1 MNGLQTPDSG
11 KFLKPRLLVLAV
23 LAALA
28 EGDAASDGGVAPV
41 RADRGGGLT
50 GVVTETEQEVTDFKV
65 AHPCGGPQDLYCYL

>member
-11 KFLKPRLLVLAV
+11 KFLIPRLLVLAV

-41 RADRGGGLT
+41 RADRRGGLT
-50 GVVTETEQEVTDFKV
+50 GVVTKTERKVTHFKV
-65 AHPCGGPQDLYCYL
+65 AHPCRGPQDLYCYL